1 MIYNTSLFFP
11 WPQHHQSLQQ
21 EGWAPCAQQALT
33 KLRLC
38 CGEEVVRCLVRFCLE
53 GGLPGLESRCSMK
66 TGPGCAAQLDITP
79 MGPRRGWEVN
89 STHSRGSSRGHM
101 IGACIGVQV
110 SFPER
115 EDAGCQSSDPWSWLS
130 PGTTGLSRRAA

>member
-1 MIYNTSLFFP
+1 MIYDTSLFFP
-11 WPQHHQSLQQ
+11 WPLHRQSLQR
-21 EGWAPCAQQALT
+21 EGWAQCTQQALT

-38 CGEEVVRCLVRFCLE
+38 CGEGVVHCLARFCLE
-53 GGLPGLESRCSMK
+53 GSFPGLESRCSKK
-66 TGPGCAAQLDITP
+66 TGPGCTAQLDITP

-89 STHSRGSSRGHM
+89 SAHSRGSSRGHM

-115 EDAGCQSSDPWSWLS
+115 EDAGCRSSDLWSWLS
-130 PGTTGLSRRAA
+130 PGATGLSKRAA